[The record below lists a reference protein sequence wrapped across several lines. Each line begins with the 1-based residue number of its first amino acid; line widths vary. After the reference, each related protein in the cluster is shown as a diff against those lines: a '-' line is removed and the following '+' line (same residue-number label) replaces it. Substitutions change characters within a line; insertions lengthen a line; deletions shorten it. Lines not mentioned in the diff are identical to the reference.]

1 MPIKIYTKL
10 CLVWN
15 KQAVAAEDFT
25 TSCCWRASKIPKQNK
40 IQLASLQIGA
50 SLLFAAIAEQTFRC
64 CAASP
69 APAFSPESCARRMQK
84 MFKVVGGRRADPP
97 CPSLVPPR
105 CLLPRVHPGAS
116 ASHHTTYFWTS
127 PRRCSMHR
135 AEFEPLCLP
144 FTRKKQ
150 APCPAEGPTRAEP
163 AGFFDASRELQGQ
176 HGQPGEKPAV
186 VPCSGGLQ
194 GLASYFLCHALTQI
208 NVHLLYV
215 RTLRLDLLSIA
226 FKCFIYF
233 PENRQFCSRTQGE
246 IPTSLKALSL
256 CH

>member
-1 MPIKIYTKL
+1 MLAFHTQK
-10 CLVWN
+10 
-15 KQAVAAEDFT
+15 
-25 TSCCWRASKIPKQNK
+25 TS
-40 IQLASLQIGA
+40 SL
-50 SLLFAAIAEQTFRC
+50 
-64 CAASP
+64 
-69 APAFSPESCARRMQK
+69 SCQ
-84 MFKVVGGRRADPP
+84 GSHP
-97 CPSLVPPR
+97 CS
-105 CLLPRVHPGAS
+105 
-116 ASHHTTYFWTS
+116 
-127 PRRCSMHR
+127 
-135 AEFEPLCLP
+135 
-144 FTRKKQ
+144 
-150 APCPAEGPTRAEP
+150 P

-176 HGQPGEKPAV
+176 RSQPGEKPAA

-256 CH
+256 CHRLQWNQTFIPSYYQVTGLGSCFAS

>member
-1 MPIKIYTKL
+1 MRQL
-10 CLVWN
+10 LN
-15 KQAVAAEDFT
+15 KRFGAVPPPPPLPSPPNHVLEG
-25 TSCCWRASKIPKQNK
+25 CR
-40 IQLASLQIGA
+40 
-50 SLLFAAIAEQTFRC
+50 RC
-64 CAASP
+64 SRSWEATERTPP
-69 APAFSPESCARRMQK
+69 AHLPCHPGAFSQW
-84 MFKVVGGRRADPP
+84 
-97 CPSLVPPR
+97 
-105 CLLPRVHPGAS
+105 VHPRAS

-127 PRRCSMHR
+127 PRRCSVHR
-135 AEFEPLCLP
+135 AEFKPPCLP

-150 APCPAEGPTRAEP
+150 APCPAEGPTRVP
-163 AGFFDASRELQGQ
+163 QPFFFDASRELQGQ
-176 HGQPGEKPAV
+176 RSQPGEKPAA

-246 IPTSLKALSL
+246 IPTSLKAL
-256 CH
+256 